1 MFPSADN
8 HVQGGVTLQIVL
20 CSVLLLVVIE
30 TIYIYVCKINYLKEM
45 LLEPT
50 IKSGLNWRGL
60 TENRG
65 REEHDLE

>member
-1 MFPSADN
+1 MLPFADN

-30 TIYIYVCKINYLKEM
+30 NIYIYVNKINSLKEM

-50 IKSGLNWRGL
+50 IKSGLSWRGL
-60 TENRG
+60 KEIWG